1 LKRKDNSQ
9 YRSGNPGKDAN
20 PKGHMMTMLIWAS
33 FILGGVAGLVVLLFL
48 FGAWGLNLALK
59 RRVLEDD
66 DGKY

>member
-1 LKRKDNSQ
+1 
-9 YRSGNPGKDAN
+9 
-20 PKGHMMTMLIWAS
+20 MMTTLIWAS
-33 FILGGVAGLVVLLFL
+33 FILGGIAGLVALLFL